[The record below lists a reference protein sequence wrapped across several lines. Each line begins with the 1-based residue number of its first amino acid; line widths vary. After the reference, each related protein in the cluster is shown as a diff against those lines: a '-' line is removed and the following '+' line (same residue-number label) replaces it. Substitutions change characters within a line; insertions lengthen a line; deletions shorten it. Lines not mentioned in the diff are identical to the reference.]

1 VHGAAVPYARSPAHH
16 ATAAS
21 SPRGPR
27 TGHVPPLPRCSSR
40 AGAWRARR
48 RGETGHRVSE
58 KNGLSPK
65 LLEIASA
72 GADVLSSELP
82 SSRSAPGAKKKT
94 VFACPSYLALSKV
107 SWKS

>member
-21 SPRGPR
+21 SGTPHWARAPS
-27 TGHVPPLPRCSSR
+27 PPLLISR
-40 AGAWRARR
+40 GR

-58 KNGLSPK
+58 KNGLSPE

-72 GADVLSSELP
+72 GADVLSCEKFEFCARCQKKL
-82 SSRSAPGAKKKT
+82 SSPALA
-94 VFACPSYLALSKV
+94 SYLELSKV
-107 SWKS
+107 S